1 MDRRLNM
8 EAFKSKLYQRCMDFV
23 LQRIDTA
30 ETALRQAQEAS
41 NDDTKSSAGDKFETT
56 REMMQQDIARNKN
69 LLFDGQQNLQL
80 LSSLKGL
87 ASSGDTVRNG
97 SLVYTSKGIF
107 YISISAGQLNVEDQH
122 VFAISAASPIGQL
135 LIGRKAGESFSF
147 NKNDYTVQ
155 EML

>member
-1 MDRRLNM
+1 M
-8 EAFKSKLYQRCMDFV
+8 EEFKTKLYQRCMEFV

-30 ETALRQAQEAS
+30 ETALKQAQEAS

-80 LSSLKGL
+80 LTSLE
-87 ASSGDTVRNG
+87 SVPVSGDTVRNG

-107 YISISAGQLNVEDQH
+107 YISISAGQLHVDEKL

-135 LIGRKAGESFSF
+135 LIGKKAGESFSF
-147 NKNDYTVQ
+147 NQNEYTIKDIQ
-155 EML
+155 